1 MSEDNQDKPYN
12 PLSQGSI
19 DELLKK
25 RAEKEKQLVLAKEE
39 EDDYIVCIN
48 RLFSSD
54 DGKYFLNKL
63 KRACG
68 LNLFD
73 KEINPAK
80 LIEDAGRRKVWFELI
95 RPYLDV
101 SIQRELE
108 Q

>member
-1 MSEDNQDKPYN
+1 MSDNNETPYN
-12 PLSQGSI
+12 PLGRDSI
-19 DELLKK
+19 DKMLEKREAAKKQELTL
-25 RAEKEKQLVLAKEE
+25 KEE
-39 EDDYIVCIN
+39 EEDYIITIN
-48 RLFSSD
+48 RLFASD

-95 RPYLDV
+95 RPYLDKN
-101 SIQRELE
+101 ILRELE